1 MRIFLGSAS
10 PRRKE
15 LLASMGFEFEV
26 VKSDIDENYPSH
38 LKKEA
43 IAAHIAQE
51 KSKSLRHFLQT
62 PNDLLI
68 CADTIVCLEND
79 VLGKPSNPTEATE
92 MLSRLS
98 GKTHEVFTG
107 VCVSTLSKTVQF
119 SERTFVTFKKLRQEE
134 ISYYI
139 EHFQPFDKAGSY
151 GVQDWFG
158 MMAVEKLDGSYTNV
172 MGLPTLQLGTV
183 LFEQFDLSAIHISNK
198 KY

>member
-38 LKKEA
+38 LQKEA
-43 IAAHIAQE
+43 IAAHIAHE
-51 KSKSLRHFLQT
+51 KSKSLSRFLQSSS
-62 PNDLLI
+62 DLLI

-79 VLGKPSNPTEATE
+79 VLGKPSNATEAAE
-92 MLSRLS
+92 MLNRLS

-107 VCVSTLSKTVQF
+107 VCVTTISKTVQF
-119 SERTFVTFKKLRQEE
+119 SERTFVTFKRLRQEE
-134 ISYYI
+134 INYYI
-139 EHFQPFDKAGSY
+139 ENYQPFDKAGSY

-183 LFEQFDLSAIHISNK
+183 LFEQFQLSAIQNSGK
-198 KY
+198 K